1 MIKVMLKFDS
11 IQSGTAPITIYHIN
25 SYQKNIIK
33 NVVSLTLF
41 IEYKIVK
48 YKLC

>member
-1 MIKVMLKFDS
+1 MSKFGS

-25 SYQKNIIK
+25 NYQKNIIK

-41 IEYKIVK
+41 IEHKIVK
-48 YKLC
+48 YKTC